1 MPREIHLIAHDLR
14 SRENVGALFRMA
26 DAFGVTKI
34 WLSGY
39 TPRPPD
45 DKIAKTALGA
55 QAWIPFVS
63 CVSIDEVFCAL
74 EGQGIPC
81 FALERVPGALCLPS
95 APADERL
102 ALLLGTETT
111 GIPPSLLERCA
122 GTIQIPQV
130 GRKESLNVAMAAAVA
145 VWELKR
151 EDLARQTG
159 GARVG

>member
-1 MPREIHLIAHDLR
+1 
-14 SRENVGALFRMA
+14 MA
-26 DAFGVTKI
+26 DAFGVAKI

-55 QAWIPFVS
+55 QDWVPFAS
-63 CVSIDEVFCAL
+63 CVSIDEVFSAL
-74 EGQGIPC
+74 MREGIPC
-81 FALERVPGALCLPS
+81 FALERVPGAISLPS
-95 APADERL
+95 APSHERL

-145 VWELKR
+145 VWELRR
-151 EDLARQTG
+151 EDLARQAG